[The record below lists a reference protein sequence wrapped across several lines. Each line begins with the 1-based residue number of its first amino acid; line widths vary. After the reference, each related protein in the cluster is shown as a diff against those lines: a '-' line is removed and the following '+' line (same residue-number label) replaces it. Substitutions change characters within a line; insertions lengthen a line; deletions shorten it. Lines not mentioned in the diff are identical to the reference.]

1 MPADSADLIDEP
13 SNSGYLIKLTVF
25 YTIWK
30 LKLSMLAAW
39 AERFRALDGV
49 NEVMPDPQRLLE
61 YNLMRRARL
70 GLPLTPP
77 PQHQ

>member
-1 MPADSADLIDEP
+1 MGEISSLA
-13 SNSGYLIKLTVF
+13 LTLMAAAGRTGKVF

-30 LKLSMLAAW
+30 QKLSMLAAW

-49 NEVMPDPQRLLE
+49 NEVMPDPQRLLQ
-61 YNLMRRARL
+61 YNLMRRSRL